1 MLLIDDIFDY
11 ASKSGFFASIR
22 LRMADIPLFLSLI
35 EKKLKTYKP
44 LGETIFRLRF
54 N

>member
-1 MLLIDDIFDY
+1 MIDDIFDY
-11 ASKSGFFASIR
+11 VSKSGFFASIR
-22 LRMADIPLFLSLI
+22 LRMADISLFLSLI
-35 EKKLKTYKP
+35 KKMVKTYKP

>member
-1 MLLIDDIFDY
+1 MLDAIFDY
-11 ASKSGFFASIR
+11 ASKIGFFASNR
-22 LRMADIPLFLSLI
+22 LRMADIPLFLSLF
-35 EKKLKTYKP
+35 EKMAKAYKP